1 MIALWIPKDAQM
13 TTKIETRPAQCT
25 RCGDGLQLKQIAE
38 WCIAQIAEL
47 HAGQHFDDFDSGR
60 DDAYTVILEYLNGLM
75 DGDA

>member
-1 MIALWIPKDAQM
+1 MIAIWIPKDPQM
-13 TTKIETRPAQCT
+13 ITKIETSPAQCT
-25 RCGDGLQLKQIAE
+25 CCGDGLQLK
-38 WCIAQIAEL
+38 QIAEL